1 MTTNLNPSTNLGMKE
16 TPTTSPSLPS
26 LGIINFQ
33 QGGHKFQLCRYAPAE
48 DVAFFVRHYWVVRW
62 DLVGKDPYT
71 QHVIPNPCV
80 NLVVEP
86 DRTAIF
92 GPGKEKY
99 GHHLEGQGS
108 VFGVKFKPG
117 GFYPFVQESVSS
129 MLDNPLSIRDVFDT
143 DPRSLEAQVFSH
155 SDDGWNISL
164 VENMIRSKL
173 PAQDDQV
180 TLVNQ
185 IVDHV
190 YGQPD
195 ITKVDAICEH
205 FQMNIRTL
213 QRLFDQYVGV
223 SPKWVIKIARIQ
235 SAAETTDG
243 NDTHNWAKLS
253 MDLGY
258 HDQSHFI
265 KDFKSILGQTPEEY
279 VLGKRAK

>member
-1 MTTNLNPSTNLGMKE
+1 MSTNANPD
-16 TPTTSPSLPS
+16 TNSPMPS
-26 LGIINFQ
+26 LGIIKFQ
-33 QGGHKFQLCRYAPAE
+33 QGGHKFQLARYAPAE
-48 DVAFFVRHYWVVRW
+48 DVAFFVKHYWVVRW
-62 DLVGKDPYT
+62 DLAGKEPYT

-86 DRTAIF
+86 ERTAIY

-117 GFYPFVQESVSS
+117 GFYPFVQENVSS
-129 MLDNPLSIRDVFDT
+129 MLNNPLNIEPIFDT
-143 DPRSLEAQVFSH
+143 EPRSLEAQVFSH
-155 SDDGWNISL
+155 SEDQRNVNL
-164 VENMIRSKL
+164 VENMIRAKL
-173 PAQDDQV
+173 PPQDEQV

-185 IVDHV
+185 IVDYV
-190 YGQPD
+190 YGQPE
-195 ITKVDAICEH
+195 ITKVEAISEH

-243 NDTHNWAKLS
+243 NETHNWAKLS

-279 VLGKRAK
+279 VMSKQVK

>member
-1 MTTNLNPSTNLGMKE
+1 MPTNTNSN
-16 TPTTSPSLPS
+16 SPMPS

-48 DVAFFVRHYWVVRW
+48 DVAYFVRHYWVVKW
-62 DLVGKDPYT
+62 DLAGEDPYT

-80 NLVVEP
+80 NLVVEQGK
-86 DRTAIF
+86 TAIF

-99 GHHLEGQGS
+99 GHRLEGQGS

-117 GFYPFVQESVSS
+117 GFYPFVQENVSS
-129 MLDNPLSIRDVFDT
+129 MLNNALCIGDVFDT
-143 DPRSLEAQVFSH
+143 DPRVLEEKVFSH
-155 SDDGWNISL
+155 SDDERNVSL

-173 PAQDDQV
+173 PAQDEQV
-180 TLVNQ
+180 IVVNQ
-185 IVDHV
+185 IVDYV
-190 YGQPD
+190 YEQPE

-205 FQMNIRTL
+205 FRMNIRTL

-279 VLGKRAK
+279 ALRKQTK